1 MITITKTK
9 DLKEFCDHARN
20 FSYITIDTEFLREKT
35 YFAKLCLVQ
44 LALPGNAKD
53 NVVLVD
59 PLTEDELS
67 FEPLLKLFLDKEIIK
82 VFHAGRQDLEIF
94 YNIGNIIPE
103 PLFDTQVAAMVCGYG
118 EQVSYEILTK
128 KILKKYDF

>member
-9 DLKEFCDHARN
+9 DLEEFCDHARN

-35 YFAKLCLVQ
+35 YFSKLCLVQ
-44 LALPGNAKD
+44 LALPGNAKG

-67 FEPLLKLFLDKEIIK
+67 FEPLLKLFKDKEIIK

-94 YNIGNIIPE
+94 HNIGNIIPE
-103 PLFDTQVAAMVCGYG
+103 ANMPITKEGLK
-118 EQVSYEILTK
+118 SEIIINPHAIPSRMT
-128 KILKKYDF
+128 IAQ

>member
-9 DLKEFCDHARN
+9 DLEEFCDHARN

-44 LALPGNAKD
+44 LALPGNAKG

-67 FEPLLKLFLDKEIIK
+67 FEPLLKLFTDKEIIFYRSQFRESRFGRSFSNQVSGK
-82 VFHAGRQDLEIF
+82 YAFLNFMVFSSMLKILLQTSL
-94 YNIGNIIPE
+94 IPE
-103 PLFDTQVAAMVCGYG
+103 
-118 EQVSYEILTK
+118 S
-128 KILKKYDF
+128 